1 MEGNSVKLIKSML
14 SMERIKPMLPF
25 LLVMILAFY
34 LLPLLIGGAGAGILI
49 LLTVIPVINFVCS
62 FIFGLKYSFDIVYV
76 ILVVFLFIPTI
87 IIFYNSTAF
96 GYVIGYGIIALI
108 ANLIGAKVH
117 KRSKQKE
124 SSLDLLP

>member
-1 MEGNSVKLIKSML
+1 MEGNSLKLIKSML

-25 LLVMILAFY
+25 LLVMIFAFY

-62 FIFGLKYSFDIVYV
+62 FIFGLKYSFDIIYV
-76 ILVVFLFIPTI
+76 ILVMFLFIPTI

-117 KRSKQKE
+117 KRKKQKE